1 MSLRNRGEKM
11 STRKENYNSCKRWTN
26 WKGDVK
32 TEHRMPQTGNLGAI
46 QRHSLSRKLP
56 KWLTM
61 HKKNQDL
68 STATEFSFI
77 KSQTCGNNY
86 TVSFLTHLSKILLCI
101 HFKWIVT
108 KKQPPKSTVQKK
120 KKIPTQSKL
129 LLHKWG
135 TVIQPLLAMEE
146 STTKWLE
153 TISQLLC
160 ELCSKTTEIAAASK

>member
-1 MSLRNRGEKM
+1 MSFRNRGEKM

-26 WKGDVK
+26 WKGDVE

-101 HFKWIVT
+101 HFKRIVT

-120 KKIPTQSKL
+120 RKSPHKASCFYTFYTNEELWFNPCLLWKK
-129 LLHKWG
+129 
-135 TVIQPLLAMEE
+135 VQPSDWKPFHSSFVNFAQ
-146 STTKWLE
+146 K
-153 TISQLLC
+153 QL
-160 ELCSKTTEIAAASK
+160 K